1 MSEALYTRDI
11 LRLAV
16 SIPHQ
21 SRLEEPDGTAEV
33 RSRACGSRVAA
44 DIILSEDRSV
54 SKLGIEVNACALGQA
69 SAAILA
75 AEAVGKPAKDIAA
88 ARDRLAKF
96 LNGSHDDPGSWTNM
110 DHLRAAKDHSGRHAA
125 ILLPYDAILA
135 AFEAAENASEVA

>member
-21 SRLEEPDGTAEV
+21 SRLKKPDGTAEV
-33 RSRACGSRVAA
+33 RSRTCGSRVAA
-44 DIILSEDRSV
+44 DIMLSDDGTIGQ
-54 SKLGIEVNACALGQA
+54 LGIEVNACALGQA

-75 AEAVGKPAKDIAA
+75 AEAIGKSADQVVMVRQQLADFLDGA
-88 ARDRLAKF
+88 EDR
-96 LNGSHDDPGSWTNM
+96 PGDWQNM
-110 DHLRAAKDHSGRHAA
+110 DHLMAAKDHKGRHPA

-135 AFEAAENASEVA
+135 AFESAATENEAA

>member
-21 SRLEEPDGTAEV
+21 SRLDKPDGTAEV
-33 RSRACGSRVAA
+33 RSRTCGSRVAA
-44 DIILSEDRSV
+44 DVILSDDRAV
-54 SKLGIEVNACALGQA
+54 AQLGIEVNACALGQA

-75 AEAVGKPAKDIAA
+75 SEAIGKSEDEIAETRQQLAGFLDGVKD
-88 ARDRLAKF
+88 
-96 LNGSHDDPGSWTNM
+96 NPGDWVYM
-110 DHLRAAKDHSGRHAA
+110 DHLTAAKEHKGRHAA

-135 AFEAAENASEVA
+135 AFAAAATKEEAA